1 MGTLRS
7 KRSGSHDEH
16 DNNNN
21 HNNATDDSDSS
32 YSYGDQRLRD
42 MVSYSYDNRE
52 ITVEEYEYEDR
63 EREHDYD
70 RYAEKSCCTVPKLA
84 VFFLFLGL
92 TFGLV
97 FGLVDLDRINNVING
112 TNGTSV
118 DDDTALSTDDDG
130 GSTGTYPFMQCP
142 PAGECYNNLQS
153 NFAKA
158 PHELMW
164 AMVHNANHDDLLVS
178 NNKAPL
184 EQALEAGYSGLMIAL
199 CLCDDG

>member
-1 MGTLRS
+1 M
-7 KRSGSHDEH
+7 
-16 DNNNN
+16 
-21 HNNATDDSDSS
+21 
-32 YSYGDQRLRD
+32 
-42 MVSYSYDNRE
+42 
-52 ITVEEYEYEDR
+52 
-63 EREHDYD
+63 
-70 RYAEKSCCTVPKLA
+70 
-84 VFFLFLGL
+84 
-92 TFGLV
+92 
-97 FGLVDLDRINNVING
+97 ING
-112 TNGTSV
+112 TNGTDTGSGNG